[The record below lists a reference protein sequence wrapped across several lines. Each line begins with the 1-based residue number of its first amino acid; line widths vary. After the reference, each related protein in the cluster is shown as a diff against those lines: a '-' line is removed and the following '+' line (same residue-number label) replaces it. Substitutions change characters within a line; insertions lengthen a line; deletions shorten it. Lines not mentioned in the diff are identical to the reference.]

1 MFDKILGLFSKDLAI
16 DLGTANTLVY
26 VRGRGIVL
34 REPSVVAIDKE
45 KNTILAVGEEAKRM
59 LGKTPGNIVSI
70 RPLRDGVIT
79 DFEVTEAM
87 LSHFIKKVHNRKS
100 FVRPRIVVAIP
111 SGITQVEKKAVIDSA
126 LSAGA
131 REVYLIEQPMAAAI
145 GAGLPV
151 QEPVGNMIVDIGG
164 GTTEIAIISLSGI
177 VYSHSLRVAG
187 DEIDE
192 AIVQHIK
199 KKHNLVIGEK
209 TAERIKIEI
218 ASAHPDADKE
228 GYFEVKG
235 RDLTEGI
242 PSTVK
247 VTSGEIREAISETVS
262 KIVVAVKEALEKA
275 PPELSA
281 DLAERGIVLA
291 GGGAL
296 LPGLD
301 KLIAEKTHLPVII
314 AEDPL
319 TCVVEGTGK
328 VLEHLSLLKRISV
341 A

>member
-1 MFDKILGLFSKDLAI
+1 MLDRILGLFSKDLAI

-26 VRGRGIVL
+26 VKGKGIVL

-45 KNTILAVGEEAKRM
+45 SNTILAVGEEAKKM
-59 LGKTPGNIVSI
+59 LGKTPGHIVSI

-87 LSHFIKKVHNRKS
+87 LSHFIRKVHNRKS

-177 VYSHSLRVAG
+177 VYSHSLRIAG
-187 DEIDE
+187 DELDE
-192 AIVQHIK
+192 AIVQYIK
-199 KKHNLVIGEK
+199 RKYNLVIGEK
-209 TAERIKIEI
+209 TAEKIKISM
-218 ASAHPDADKE
+218 ASAHPEADKE
-228 GYFEVKG
+228 GEIEVKG

-242 PSTVK
+242 PATVK
-247 VTSGEIREAISETVS
+247 ITSSEVREAIADTVS
-262 KIVVAVKEALEKA
+262 KIVTAVKESLEKA

-301 KLIAEKTHLPVII
+301 RLISERTHLPVII

-319 TCVVEGTGK
+319 TCVVEGAGK
-328 VLEHLSLLKRISV
+328 VLDHLSLLKRISV

>member
-1 MFDKILGLFSKDLAI
+1 MLDKFLGFFSKDLAI

-26 VRGRGIVL
+26 VKGKGIVL
-34 REPSVVAIDKE
+34 REPSVVAIDKDT
-45 KNTILAVGEEAKRM
+45 NTILAVGEEAKRM

-87 LSHFIKKVHNRKS
+87 LAHFIKKVHNRKS

-177 VYSHSLRVAG
+177 VYSYSLRIAG
-187 DEIDE
+187 DELDE
-192 AIVQHIK
+192 AIAQYIK
-199 KKHNLVIGEK
+199 KKHNLIIGEK
-209 TAERIKIEI
+209 TAEKIKLEI
-218 ASAHPDADKE
+218 ASAHPDADRE
-228 GYFEVKG
+228 GYVEVKG
-235 RDLTEGI
+235 RNLTEGI
-242 PSTVK
+242 PATVK
-247 VTSGEIREAISETVS
+247 ITSAEIREAITDTVS
-262 KIVVAVKEALEKA
+262 KIVSAVKEALEKA

-301 KLIAEKTHLPVII
+301 RVIAEKTKLPVII

-319 TCVVEGTGK
+319 TCVVEGAGK
-328 VLEHLSLLKRISV
+328 VLEHLPLLKRISV

>member
-1 MFDKILGLFSKDLAI
+1 MLNRLLGIFSKDLAV
-16 DLGTANTLVY
+16 DLGTANTLIY
-26 VRGRGIVL
+26 VKGKGIVL
-34 REPSVVAIDKE
+34 REPSVVAIDKDS
-45 KNTILAVGEEAKRM
+45 NTVLAVGEEAKKM

-87 LSHFIKKVHNRKS
+87 LSYFIKKVHNRNT
-100 FVRPRIVVAIP
+100 FVRPRVVVAVP
-111 SGITQVEKKAVIDSA
+111 SGITQVEKKAVIDSVS
-126 LSAGA
+126 SAGA

-164 GTTEIAIISLSGI
+164 GTTEIAVISLSGI
-177 VYSHSLRVAG
+177 VYSQSLRIAG

-192 AIVQHIK
+192 AIVQYIK
-199 KKHNLVIGEK
+199 KKYNLIIGEK
-209 TAERIKIEI
+209 TAERIKIEF
-218 ASAHPDADKE
+218 ASAHPETDRE
-228 GYFEVKG
+228 GYLEVKG
-235 RDLTEGI
+235 RDLAEGVPATI
-242 PSTVK
+242 K
-247 VTSGEIREAISETVS
+247 VTSAEIREAISETVH
-262 KIVVAVKEALEKA
+262 KIVITVKESLEKV

-301 KLIAEKTHLPVII
+301 RVLAEKTKLPVIV

-319 TCVVEGTGK
+319 TCVVKGAGK
-328 VLEHLSLLKRISV
+328 VLDHLSLLKRISV